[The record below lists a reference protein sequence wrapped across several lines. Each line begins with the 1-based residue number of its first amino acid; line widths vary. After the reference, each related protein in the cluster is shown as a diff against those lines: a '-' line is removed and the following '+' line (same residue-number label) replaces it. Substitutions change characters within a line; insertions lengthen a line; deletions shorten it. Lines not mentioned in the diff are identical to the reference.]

1 LGTLPALVG
10 TSGVNSYGA
19 MLCGATIVDGFRRIR
34 PTLSVRLIGVVLA
47 GVVAAVVTIA
57 LPSDYLN
64 SFNTFLAILV
74 YLLVPWSAVNL
85 VDFYLVRKGHYSIAD
100 IVDPRGRY
108 GQWAWRGL
116 TAYVVGFLAMIPFLS
131 LSFYHGPVTKAIGGA
146 DISFEI
152 GLVVAGGL
160 YLWLSRGR
168 GDELPLTPQTAAEA
182 RSLT

>member
-1 LGTLPALVG
+1 
-10 TSGVNSYGA
+10 
-19 MLCGATIVDGFRRIR
+19 M
-34 PTLSVRLIGVVLA
+34 
-47 GVVAAVVTIA
+47 AAVVTIA

-85 VDFYLVRKGHYSIAD
+85 ADFYLVRKGHYSIAD

-116 TAYVVGFLAMIPFLS
+116 TAYVVGFAAMLPFLS
-131 LSFYHGPVTKAIGGA
+131 LSFYHGPVTSALGGA
-146 DISFEI
+146 DISFEV

-168 GDELPLTPQTAAEA
+168 GDSC
-182 RSLT
+182 R